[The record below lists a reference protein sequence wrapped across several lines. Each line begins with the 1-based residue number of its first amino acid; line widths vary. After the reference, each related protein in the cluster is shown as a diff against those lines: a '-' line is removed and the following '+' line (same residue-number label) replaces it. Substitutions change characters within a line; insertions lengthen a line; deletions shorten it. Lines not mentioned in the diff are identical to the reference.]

1 MPTTRTAVFYYTG
14 AISIGVVAHSRSFTA
29 GHGPGVVTLFTSK
42 EGKIDPVIAPETN
55 LAKLLNIR

>member
-1 MPTTRTAVFYYTG
+1 
-14 AISIGVVAHSRSFTA
+14 VVAHSRSFTA

-42 EGKIDPVIAPETN
+42 EGKIEPVIAPETN